1 MSTKDPYEIL
11 YSVVKF
17 FGQFYKIR
25 SRIRM
30 IPTTTSIQHCTRV
43 PSQLPTLRLKEMKCV
58 MIRKILFEDDVSVY
72 IEFYM
77 NSIFYRIQRFY
88 KTND

>member
-1 MSTKDPYEIL
+1 
-11 YSVVKF
+11 
-17 FGQFYKIR
+17 
-25 SRIRM
+25 M

-43 PSQLPTLRLKEMKCV
+43 PSQLPMLRLKEMKCV